1 MITVTFSGET
11 LVDVAEQAKSFAD
24 ETLGVEVRDMSSL
37 VNNSLGTGAVPLG
50 NSAGPMQGY
59 NAPAEK
65 PARKPRAPKAPAEN
79 LSEKAPTRPAELGQE
94 IDAGAPDPE
103 ADLAKVKEEALDV
116 LRTVFGKGEAGQKK
130 VREIL
135 KDKKFAVKKA
145 GDVPVEKAHDL
156 MFAASKAL
164 AALNDDAA

>member
-24 ETLGVEVRDMSSL
+24 ETLGVEFVLD
-37 VNNSLGTGAVPLG
+37 VIQQQKVPPPVEKPAKVSKL
-50 NSAGPMQGY
+50 SKPRAQK
-59 NAPAEK
+59 APAEK
-65 PARKPRAPKAPAEN
+65 SSEPA
-79 LSEKAPTRPAELGQE
+79 LTRLADLGQK

-135 KDKKFAVKKA
+135 KTYGVKKA

-156 MFAASKAL
+156 LSRAQTAL
-164 AALNDDAA
+164 EVLKSDAA